1 LFCESDE
8 NSDGFDGK
16 GIDYMY
22 DSDEGDN
29 EIAEEEVMEKLDQLQ
44 SDYES
49 KL

>member
-1 LFCESDE
+1 
-8 NSDGFDGK
+8 
-16 GIDYMY
+16 MY